1 MLDYLLGALAKLE
14 SRLDDSTIPWK
25 RLVIG
30 FTLAQFTLEQFLAL
44 RQFRKLH
51 EKHVPKALT
60 GVIDQPTFDKSQDY
74 GRAKARFAF
83 FSGAFSLLENAAI
96 LSFDLMPKL
105 WYWSGDFLRHYATAR
120 FSGFISQSIVFTFAF
135 MWANTLVNL
144 PLGLYKTFVLEERF
158 GFNKQTLGL
167 FFADM
172 LKAQALGLAI
182 GTPVLAAFLKIID
195 YFGKLFFFYLWA
207 FTLAFQVV
215 MITVYP
221 IFIQPLFNKLT
232 PLPAGGLRT
241 KVEKLAASLGFP
253 LKHLYVIDGSKR
265 SAHSNAYFYGL
276 PWAKHIVLF
285 DTLIEQSTEDEVVA
299 VLAHELGHW
308 KLSHT
313 SKLLAISQI
322 HLFGIFAL
330 FSAFIANASVYR
342 SFGFAKGHMPIL
354 VGFLLY
360 NDVLQPLDAVLTLLM
375 NMLSRRHEY
384 EADAFADRLAYGDD
398 LAEALVKLQ
407 SKNLSTMDPD
417 TWYSAYHHSHPT
429 LTERLAAIGF
439 KGKKKH

>member
-1 MLDYLLGALAKLE
+1 MLDYLLRLLGKLE
-14 SRLDDSTIPWK
+14 TRLDDSTIPWK

-51 EKHVPKALT
+51 AKQVPKALT

-83 FSGAFSLLENAAI
+83 FSGACSLAENIAI
-96 LSFDLMPKL
+96 LSLNLMPKL
-105 WYWSGDFLRHYATAR
+105 WYWSGDFLRHYSTAR
-120 FSGFISQSIVFTFAF
+120 FSGFISQSLVFTFAF
-135 MWANTLVNL
+135 MWSHTLINL
-144 PLGLYKTFVLEERF
+144 PLSLYSTFVLEEKY

-167 FFADM
+167 FFTD
-172 LKAQALGLAI
+172 LVKTQVLSLAI
-182 GTPVLAAFLKIID
+182 GVPVLAAFLKIID
-195 YFGKLFFFYLWA
+195 YFGQLFFFYLWV
-207 FTLAFQVV
+207 FFLAFQAL

-221 IFIQPLFNKLT
+221 IFIQPFFNKLT
-232 PLPAGGLRT
+232 PLPQGSLRT
-241 KVEKLAASLGFP
+241 KVEDLAASLKFP

-276 PWAKHIVLF
+276 PGSKHIVLF

-330 FSAFIANASVYR
+330 FSAFINNGSVYR
-342 SFGFAKGHMPIL
+342 SFGFGPGHLPIL

-360 NDVLQPLDAVLTLLM
+360 NDILQPLDSVLTLLM
-375 NMLSRRHEY
+375 NMLSRKHEY
-384 EADAFADRLAYGDD
+384 EADAFADRLEYGDD
-398 LAEALVKLQ
+398 LSEALVKLQ

-417 TWYSAYHHSHPT
+417 SWYSAYHHSHPT
-429 LTERLAAIGF
+429 LTERLAAIGY